1 MNNIRQAP
9 SERTRITN
17 ALAGAPTFM
26 NDLMAGE
33 FWRFVFVQD
42 KVATLARTA
51 IAFPPMQQP
60 ASLNLQAV
68 KEYIEEASAA
78 GRRGQ

>member
-1 MNNIRQAP
+1 
-9 SERTRITN
+9 
-17 ALAGAPTFM
+17 M

-42 KVATLARTA
+42 KVATLARTAIA